1 MIMNP
6 EKTMQKQR
14 RSVLI
19 LICLIF
25 PFLLTAE
32 EANIN
37 WNIPELSSAPKI
49 DGKLD
54 NPLWETEA
62 LKIEDFVQF
71 TPVEKGTPTQKTVAY
86 LGYDKKNLY
95 IAFQCFDT
103 EPDKIRASIT
113 QRDNIMEDDWVLIFL
128 DAFNEK
134 RRAYAFMLNPFGI
147 QMDAMR
153 LEEGGNDNM
162 DDSWDAVFYS
172 DGKINSQGYTV
183 EMALPFKSIRFPDS
197 REKVWGLT
205 LGRTVARNGEII
217 IWPPMSKSRPGL
229 LCQEEEI
236 RISGQVEKG
245 KNIEIMPIFTSLKTK
260 SNDINPQPGLN
271 FKYGI
276 SSDITL
282 DMTVN
287 PDFSQIEADTPQ
299 IDMNKRFA
307 LYYPEKRPFFL
318 EGMEIFRFPEIQ
330 MVYTRRII
338 DPVAGAKLT
347 GKTGRFTYGFLS
359 AMDGNP
365 TESLWSIQGGDAS
378 PAQQAL
384 FNVFRVKADV
394 FKESYLGFSL
404 TDKEM
409 NGDYNRVAG
418 IDGQFKFKQNF
429 FLSFQ
434 AMGSQ
439 TRSGDRQSN
448 LAPALYGQFGY
459 YSRNWGGGLY
469 WLSLHPDFVAA
480 SGFVNRVDYR
490 SIGGSVYYQF
500 YPEKQYLNQVRI
512 RLMGGRRFTHDGETL
527 EDEWVALSSQLR
539 FTEFSQM
546 NIKLQQ
552 DMERYG
558 GVDFQKTSLEVDTS
572 LLLISWLPFGLAFRT
587 GDSIYY
593 DPDDPFLGYGHSY
606 RLFFTLKPSK
616 RLRMSTIFS
625 KETFWKRWGEEQ
637 VYDFNVLRQQTTY
650 QISKTLSL
658 RTIIDYNHFSR
669 KIYGSF
675 LFSYVLKPGT
685 VFFLGLDNN
694 MQQNSTGRYF
704 QDDYSVF
711 LKFSYWLRI

>member
-1 MIMNP
+1 MKMEDVMTNR
-6 EKTMQKQR
+6 KMA
-14 RSVLI
+14 VLI
-19 LICLIF
+19 IICMMFSL
-25 PFLLTAE
+25 PLTAE
-32 EANIN
+32 EKKSE
-37 WNIPELSSAPKI
+37 WKIPELSKAPKI

-54 NPLWETEA
+54 NPIWEHEA

-86 LGYDKKNLY
+86 LGYDKNNLY

-103 EPDKIRASIT
+103 EPEKIRASIT
-113 QRDNIMEDDWVLIFL
+113 QRDNIMEDDWVLVFL

-134 RRAYAFMLNPFGI
+134 RRAYAFMLNPYGI
-147 QMDAMR
+147 QMDALRM
-153 LEEGGNDNM
+153 EEGGSDNM

-172 DGKINSQGYTV
+172 DGKIDGQGYTV
-183 EMALPFKSIRFPDS
+183 EMALPFKSIRFPDMP
-197 REKVWGLT
+197 EKIWGLT
-205 LGRTVARNGEII
+205 LGRTIARNGEIVL
-217 IWPPMSKSRPGL
+217 WPPMSKSRPGL

-236 RISGQVEKG
+236 RISGKVEKG
-245 KNIEIMPIFTSLKTK
+245 NNFELMPVFTSLKTK
-260 SNDINPQPGLN
+260 GDKIDPQPGLN

-299 IDMNKRFA
+299 IDVNKRFA

-347 GKTGRFTYGFLS
+347 GKTGRFTYGVLS
-359 AMDGNP
+359 ALDGNP
-365 TESLWSIQGGDAS
+365 TESLWSIQGEGS
-378 PAQQAL
+378 PSPDQAL
-384 FNVFRVKADV
+384 FNIFRVKADV

-409 NGDYNRVAG
+409 NGNYNRVAG
-418 IDGQFKFKQNF
+418 IDGQFKFKENF

-439 TRSGDRQSN
+439 TRSGNRQSS
-448 LAPALYGQFGY
+448 LAPALFGEFGY

-469 WLSLHPDFVAA
+469 WLSFHPDFAAA

-490 SIGGSVYYQF
+490 SFGGSVYYQF
-500 YPEKQYLNQVRI
+500 FPEKQYLNQVRI
-512 RLMGGRRFTHDGETL
+512 RLRSGRRFSHNGESM
-527 EDEWVALSSQLR
+527 EDEWVSVSSQLR

-546 NIKLQQ
+546 NIELRR

-558 GVDFQKTSLEVDTS
+558 GIDFNKTSLEVNSS
-572 LLLISWLPFGLAFRT
+572 LLLISWLPFGVAFRT

-593 DPDDPFLGYGHSY
+593 DQEDPFLGYSHSY
-606 RLFFTLKPSK
+606 GLFFTLKPSK
-616 RLRMSTIFS
+616 RLRMSATFS
-625 KETFWKRWGEEQ
+625 KETFWRKWGGEQ

-658 RTIIDYNHFSR
+658 RAIVDYNHFSK

-694 MQQNSTGRYF
+694 MLQNPTGRYV

>member
-546 NIKLQQ
+546 NIKLQR

-606 RLFFTLKPSK
+606 GLFFTLKPSK